1 MRPDEGEHTMPAIQ
15 KITPCLWFDAQAE
28 EAAKFYTAIFKNS
41 RIVSMTRYG
50 EAGHDVHGRP
60 AGTVMTVAFEL
71 EGQAFTAL
79 NGGPVF
85 TFNEAISFQ
94 VGCKTQE
101 EVDYYWQKLSEG
113 GDAKAQQCGWL
124 KDKYG
129 VSWQVVPTVLPEMLQ
144 DADAEKS
151 QRVMKAMLQMK
162 KMDVE
167 TLKRAYEG

>member
-1 MRPDEGEHTMPAIQ
+1 MVWYASRRGGEVLHRDLQEFSDRQYDPVRG
-15 KITPCLWFDAQAE
+15 
-28 EAAKFYTAIFKNS
+28 S
-41 RIVSMTRYG
+41 RAWSPRQTG
-50 EAGHDVHGRP
+50 GNGHHRGF
-60 AGTVMTVAFEL
+60 FEL

-94 VGCKTQE
+94 IGCKTQE
-101 EVDYYWQKLSEG
+101 EVDYYWEKLSEG
-113 GDAKAQQCGWL
+113 GDAKAQQWGWL

-129 VSWQVVPTVLPEMLQ
+129 VSWQVVPTVLAEMLQ

-162 KMDVE
+162 KMDIE